1 MPDYKE
7 ARELVI
13 EEVTYHKYHNGKTGK
28 FYSQFIQALASDPC
42 IIGYHHCGFI
52 QSWQTPRRKT
62 YATRS
67 SFNNPFGEAY
77 KVFTERVTQTNL
89 QINAWHKSR
98 MRNEEKRI
106 HNVRQ
111 R

>member
-52 QSWQTPRRKT
+52 QSWQKHLGGKPTPRAVASSIHSEKPTKSLLNGLPRQIC
-62 YATRS
+62 RS
-67 SFNNPFGEAY
+67 MRGT
-77 KVFTERVTQTNL
+77 KVE
-89 QINAWHKSR
+89 
-98 MRNEEKRI
+98 
-106 HNVRQ
+106 
-111 R
+111 

>member
-13 EEVTYHKYHNGKTGK
+13 EEVTYHKYHNGKTG

-67 SFNNPFGEAY
+67 SFINPFGETY